1 MRDGRTGGLAS
12 RWWPLSDIVRE
23 ALPRDF
29 RHIDLAISRVILMGF
44 WGEGSAC
51 SPYAGRAEPL
61 SALRARAPRR
71 RVLAG
76 APVSD
81 IELDHMTVGDRRI
94 AVDGR
99 SGPLALRAGRRALAE
114 HEKDKAG
121 WMGVGERPRS
131 LRLAKGS
138 I

>member
-1 MRDGRTGGLAS
+1 
-12 RWWPLSDIVRE
+12 
-23 ALPRDF
+23 
-29 RHIDLAISRVILMGF
+29 
-44 WGEGSAC
+44 
-51 SPYAGRAEPL
+51 
-61 SALRARAPRR
+61 
-71 RVLAG
+71 VLAG

-81 IELDHMTVGDRRI
+81 IELDQMTVGDRRI

-99 SGPLALRAGRRALAE
+99 SGPLALRAGRPALAE